1 MISLYDRLKKG
12 KVVVVDIETSGLFCG
27 EEGKENAYILEIAA
41 LRLDHFHEAERFH
54 SYVACPVSLP
64 EEISVLTGIT
74 DEMLAGA
81 PPVEQVLK
89 DFAAFSESAILV
101 GHNLPFDCKFL
112 DYYGAKYGIA
122 FSQDRVDMLPL
133 AKRMLG
139 KRVENFKLQTI
150 ADEIYSGCKDK
161 NKKLETCMQCA
172 EVIAES
178 VWLLSELQKDRFNS
192 VPYYRII
199 VQRRRIRREIWYVE
213 HIIGENL
220 MRCALF
226 GENHP
231 LFPLWVYKC
240 AEKLEYVSRFVDR
253 KGEKLP
259 RHYYE
264 SIFTG
269 QNEAVWE
276 TKDWLEG
283 RGLRNDGDYEVT
295 DELCEKVFAIYDAVR
310 VSCMPY
316 LMSRTETYHP
326 NQYASIIVQAVE
338 TEGKNREIKI
348 DYDNLYTK
356 YAIYGN

>member
-64 EEISVLTGIT
+64 EEISTLTGIT
-74 DEMLAGA
+74 EEALAGA

-89 DFAAFSESAILV
+89 EFAVFSDRAILV

-112 DYYGAKYGIA
+112 DYYGAKCGVA

-150 ADEIYSGCKDK
+150 ADEIHSDHK
-161 NKKLETCMQCA
+161 NRKLETCMQCA
-172 EVIAES
+172 EAIAES
-178 VWLLSELQKDRFNS
+178 VWLLSKLQKDRFNS
-192 VPYYRII
+192 LPYYHII
-199 VQRRRIRREIWYVE
+199 VQRRRIRREIWGAE
-213 HIIGENL
+213 FTIAENL

-226 GENHP
+226 GKSHP

-240 AEKLEYVSRFVDR
+240 AEKLEYVSRFVD
-253 KGEKLP
+253 KKDEKLP
-259 RHYYE
+259 QREYE
-264 SIFTG
+264 MIFTG
-269 QNEAVWE
+269 YNEAVWE
-276 TKDWLEG
+276 TRDRLE
-283 RGLRNDGDYEVT
+283 RGFFQSDGDYEVT
-295 DELCEKVFAIYDAVR
+295 DEFCEKVFAIYDAVR

-326 NQYASIIVQAVE
+326 NEYASIIVQAVE

-348 DYDNLYTK
+348 DYNNLYTK

>member
-12 KVVVVDIETSGLFCG
+12 KVFVVDIETSGLFCG

-41 LRLDHFHEAERFH
+41 LRLDHFHETERFH
-54 SYVACPVSLP
+54 SYVACPIPLS

-81 PPVEQVLK
+81 PSLEQVLK
-89 DFAAFSESAILV
+89 EFAAFSEDAILV
-101 GHNLPFDCKFL
+101 GYNLPFACKFL

-133 AKRMLG
+133 AKRILG
-139 KRVENFKLQTI
+139 KRVNNFELQTI
-150 ADEIYSGCKDK
+150 ADVLLSGYEDK

-172 EVIAES
+172 EAIARS
-178 VWLLSELQKDRFNS
+178 VQRLSELQKDRFNS
-192 VPYYRII
+192 VPFYRII
-199 VQRRRIRREIWYVE
+199 VQRRRIRHEIWSAGFM
-213 HIIGENL
+213 IAKNL

-226 GENHP
+226 GKSHP

-240 AEKLEYVSRFVDR
+240 AEKLEYVSRFVDK

-259 RHYYE
+259 QREYE
-264 SIFTG
+264 KLFTVY
-269 QNEAVWE
+269 NEAVWE
-276 TKDWLEG
+276 TKDRLEEG
-283 RGLRNDGDYEVT
+283 WGCGDGDYDVT

-326 NQYASIIVQAVE
+326 EEYASIIIQAVE

-348 DYDNLYTK
+348 DYNSKEYE
-356 YAIYGN
+356 IYRN

>member
-41 LRLDHFHEAERFH
+41 LRLEHFHEAERFH
-54 SYVACPVSLP
+54 SYVACPVSLS
-64 EEISVLTGIT
+64 EEISSLTGIT
-74 DEMLAGA
+74 DETLAGA

-89 DFAAFSESAILV
+89 EFSAFSDGAILV

-133 AKRMLG
+133 AKRILG
-139 KRVENFKLQTI
+139 KRVDNFKLQTI
-150 ADEIYSGCKDK
+150 ADEIFSK
-161 NKKLETCMQCA
+161 NIKLETCMQCA

-178 VWLLSELQKDRFNS
+178 VQLLSKLQKDRFNS
-192 VPYYRII
+192 LPYYRIA
-199 VQRRRIRREIWYVE
+199 VQRRRIRREIWDAAYT
-213 HIIGENL
+213 IAENL

-226 GENHP
+226 GKEHP

-240 AEKLEYVSRFVDR
+240 AEKLEYVSRFVD
-253 KGEKLP
+253 KKNEKLP
-259 RHYYE
+259 QREYE

-269 QNEAVWE
+269 YNEAVWE

-283 RGLRNDGDYEVT
+283 RGLRDAGDYEVT

-348 DYDNLYTK
+348 DYDSKEYE
-356 YAIYGN
+356 IYRN